1 MTAEALPVWFMAAGW
16 GLLVSLG
23 LIAGAVAGLY
33 SPLRHRGITRVMA
46 AGAGILIAA
55 ASLDLIASAVRS
67 AGATAAGVAL
77 ILGAAAFSGANAL
90 IAAKAMHR
98 KRCGECVPQP
108 SESNAPG
115 SGLAIA
121 VGTLMDAIPE
131 AIVLGLETTRMAMPG
146 VALIAAFALGNFA
159 EALSSASGMELAG
172 RSKRYIFGLWG
183 LAALVVM
190 VLAGVSAA
198 FARMAPLGAVGL
210 CNAFAAGA
218 LLAMVVETMI
228 PEAAADSAPFNG
240 VLAVLGFLALLLL
253 IGAA

>member
-1 MTAEALPVWFMAAGW
+1 MISETLPVWLMAASW
-16 GLLVSLG
+16 GFLVSLG

-33 SPLRHRGITRVMA
+33 STLRHRGITSVMA

-55 ASLDLIASAVRS
+55 ASLDLIANAVRS
-67 AGATAAGVAL
+67 AGTLAVGAAL

-90 IAAKAMHR
+90 IATKAKHR
-98 KRCGECVPQP
+98 KRCGECMPQP
-108 SESNAPG
+108 SESGVRG

-146 VALIAAFALGNFA
+146 AALIAAFALGNFA

-172 RSKRYIFGLWG
+172 RSKRYIIGLWS

-198 FARMAPLGAVGL
+198 LARMAPLGAVGL

-240 VLAVLGFLALLLL
+240 VLAVFGFLALLLL
-253 IGAA
+253 IGTA

>member
-33 SPLRHRGITRVMA
+33 SPLRHRGITSILA

-77 ILGAAAFSGANAL
+77 ILGAGAFSGANAL
-90 IAAKAMHR
+90 IAGKAKHR
-98 KRCGECVPQP
+98 KRCGECMPQP

-121 VGTLMDAIPE
+121 IGTLMDAIPE

-146 VALIAAFALGNFA
+146 AGLVAAFALGNFA

-172 RSKRYIFGLWG
+172 RSKRYIFGLWA
-183 LAALVVM
+183 LAALLM
-190 VLAGVSAA
+190 TILAGASAA
-198 FARMAPLGAVGL
+198 IAGLAPRGTIGL

-240 VLAVLGFLALLLL
+240 VLAVFGFLALLLL
-253 IGAA
+253 IGTA

>member
-1 MTAEALPVWFMAAGW
+1 MAAAW

-90 IAAKAMHR
+90 IAAKAQHR
-98 KRCGECVPQP
+98 KRCGECVAQP

-131 AIVLGLETTRMAMPG
+131 AIVLGLETTRLAMPG

-172 RSKRYIFGLWG
+172 RSKRYIFGLWA
-183 LAALVVM
+183 LATLLM
-190 VLAGVSAA
+190 TILAGASAA
-198 FARMAPLGAVGL
+198 IAGVAPQGTIGL

-253 IGAA
+253 IGTA

>member
-1 MTAEALPVWFMAAGW
+1 MIAAALPVWFMAAGW

-33 SPLRHRGITRVMA
+33 SPLRHRGIARVMA

-67 AGATAAGVAL
+67 AGAIAAGVAL
-77 ILGAAAFSGANAL
+77 ILGAGAFSGANAL
-90 IAAKAMHR
+90 IAAKAKHR
-98 KRCGECVPQP
+98 KRCGECMPQP
-108 SESNAPG
+108 SESSAPG

-146 VALIAAFALGNFA
+146 LALIAAFALGNFA

-172 RSKRYIFGLWG
+172 RSKRYIFGLWALATLLMTILAGASAAIAG
-183 LAALVVM
+183 LAPQ
-190 VLAGVSAA
+190 GTI
-198 FARMAPLGAVGL
+198 GL

-240 VLAVLGFLALLLL
+240 TLAVLGFLALLLL
-253 IGAA
+253 IGTA